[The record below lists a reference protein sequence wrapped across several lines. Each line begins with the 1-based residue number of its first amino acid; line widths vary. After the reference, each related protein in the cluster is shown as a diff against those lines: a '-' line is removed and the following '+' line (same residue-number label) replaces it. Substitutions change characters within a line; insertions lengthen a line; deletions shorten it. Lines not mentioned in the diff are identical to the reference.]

1 MRLDPHARPGLRIG
15 EQNDSFVLDVG
26 AAQDGPLPRERVP
39 DGSRRAVH
47 EQLADHAVAEI
58 DSARDE
64 DVEVVERVAVPEL
77 RTASAQTVNLPR
89 AASGPVGRSR

>member
-1 MRLDPHARPGLRIG
+1 MSHQ
-15 EQNDSFVLDVG
+15 QNDSFVLDVG

-64 DVEVVERVAVPEL
+64 DVEVVERVAVPERESVE
-77 RTASAQTVNLPR
+77 RTQVGAEDGV
-89 AASGPVGRSR
+89 GPDREPPAGRERSCGP